1 MSAFY
6 IVTGISGSGKTS
18 VARELLARGE
28 TAFDSKVNPGLFHFE
43 DEAGHTPASNRPND
57 PEWLHRH
64 KWIINR
70 YILDSLISTHPD
82 SARVF
87 LCGGGD
93 SLKPLHAQAKA
104 VFLLK
109 IDANTLLARLGNPT
123 RDSHFGQNQVTQDNL
138 LHRLE
143 AYQSNQLVAG
153 AIPIDATK
161 PLSDVV
167 DAILEAAK

>member
-18 VARELLARGE
+18 VARQLLARGE
-28 TAFDSKVNPGLFHFE
+28 TAFDSKINPGLFHFE
-43 DEAGHTPASNRPND
+43 DEAGHTPASNHPND
-57 PEWLHRH
+57 PEWLRYH
-64 KWIINR
+64 KWVINR
-70 YILDSLISTHPD
+70 DALDALITTHRN

-87 LCGGGD
+87 LCGGGN
-93 SLKPLHAQAKA
+93 SIKPLHAQAKA
-104 VFLLK
+104 ILLLK

-123 RDSHFGQNQVTQDNL
+123 RDNRFGQNQVTQDNL

-143 AYQSNQLVAG
+143 AYQSSQLVAG

-161 PLSDVV
+161 PLSAVV
-167 DAILEAAK
+167 NAILEAAK